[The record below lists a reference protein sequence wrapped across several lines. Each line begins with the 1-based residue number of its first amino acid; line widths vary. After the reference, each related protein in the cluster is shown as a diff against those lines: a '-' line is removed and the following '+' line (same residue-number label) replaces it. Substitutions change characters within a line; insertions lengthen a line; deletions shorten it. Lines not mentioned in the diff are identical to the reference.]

1 MSMLKI
7 VNLYT
12 QNNVYLYIQNNELVY
27 TAQQKHLGSRNDLT
41 TSETQPEN
49 NCLKQKLFVV

>member
-1 MSMLKI
+1 MPKI

-12 QNNVYLYIQNNELVY
+12 QNNVYLYIQNNELQLVY
-27 TAQQKHLGSRNDLT
+27 TAQQKHLGSRNDFT